1 MKFINRVKC
10 LLGLH
15 DWRRSRFIALNE
27 RVAGFICSRCYKW
40 REGEDQRISKVH
52 QKGGAA

>member
-1 MKFINRVKC
+1 MKFSNRVKC

-15 DWRRSRFIALNE
+15 DYRRSRFIALNE
-27 RVAGFICSRCYKW
+27 RVAGFICGRCHKW
-40 REGEDQRISKVH
+40 REGEDQRISKAH